1 MMPSIPTV
9 SASAEGSVTAA
20 DSSSITGPLAQTLG
34 PAQNLTPVSQ
44 AISSVAP
51 TDDTAPVTV
60 ADAPAHHSVAATV
73 RHGSGAL
80 RRSPARSR
88 LAGSSTARSASLT
101 ADPGSPSVSMP
112 PPYIGVRAGVRSGKR
127 LADDASSATEDTGV
141 MAIPSIL
148 ARLERL
154 ENVIQPNAMTFSEL
168 GTRIESLNVHVNE
181 AVAQLQH
188 KIDEERQSWVETG
201 SQLAIRVAGA
211 NDQTHDLSERFTD
224 LGVQFKVLEE
234 LIHHARSSAPEPQP
248 QTQFYG
254 LNTPPDPQPPGL
266 SGSIAHPGP
275 CVSAEI
281 PRGLFANIGP
291 VTPPMSVSALTQV
304 QRPPTGAHDGM
315 APSVP
320 FFMQQPTM
328 GGLPFRSSAPPP
340 PPQVAH
346 PPAPDPS
353 QAAQPTSMFGL
364 GKSIQKEISYV
375 ISSKDTEHLTVF
387 MGSIR
392 DFESW
397 AKNMVGHLK
406 DGTIRYESLL
416 ANVRKSTIAMT
427 KEILVGSEIDGFNA
441 WEISLALGRF
451 TKKYLSSS
459 FTDEDSFYTLCGGDE
474 ENGFELWRNLQLQY
488 GGGSKVVEVSG
499 VRNFLQYP
507 RCNNESGLVKHVSA
521 WEKARTK
528 YGHGQTPDTLRILIL
543 GILPKALET
552 KLNHKVSKYPT
563 SQSIIRYVNERYEID
578 RQQVI
583 ADALHTKPGRPVHA
597 LAAEQ
602 PRAEQPM
609 VPSTDASA
617 QPVMPTMLDLA
628 NMIAALPGKGERR
641 TAKGEG
647 KGAQGERKVR
657 AKGDRGGQKIKFNFR
672 GCWECGV
679 EGHSRWEC
687 DAWKRILDSNG
698 RPPAGHQG
706 AKDKAYVAWKKKRD
720 AEREKSGKG
729 SRSINGLAAHE
740 DTEGESDD
748 DWDEDEEPGTV
759 FALAYKDR
767 EPAPVSNRYQALQ
780 TTDRDVES
788 EPVIEAMN
796 NFAHRLI
803 MGKKKTQKEQA
814 RLRRRSALV
823 IENLADL
830 TSPAAQ
836 KIIPALPQNLK
847 ALNKLARKCPAEE
860 EQLAEGEVWVMADTG
875 AAVNAIKV
883 SRDCPQYSDH
893 VRPTASSRRG
903 AGAEC
908 ADGTFIQERGEARVA
923 VEIDGARHVIP
934 FKDMDVSM
942 PIASMRRTIKCGN
955 RLVIEEDG
963 GTITNKTTGHQ
974 IKLHER
980 RGTYFF
986 KCKILP
992 PTERTDEADRT
1003 SGFMRQG

>member
-1 MMPSIPTV
+1 
-9 SASAEGSVTAA
+9 
-20 DSSSITGPLAQTLG
+20 
-34 PAQNLTPVSQ
+34 
-44 AISSVAP
+44 
-51 TDDTAPVTV
+51 
-60 ADAPAHHSVAATV
+60 
-73 RHGSGAL
+73 
-80 RRSPARSR
+80 
-88 LAGSSTARSASLT
+88 
-101 ADPGSPSVSMP
+101 
-112 PPYIGVRAGVRSGKR
+112 
-127 LADDASSATEDTGV
+127 
-141 MAIPSIL
+141 
-148 ARLERL
+148 
-154 ENVIQPNAMTFSEL
+154 
-168 GTRIESLNVHVNE
+168 
-181 AVAQLQH
+181 
-188 KIDEERQSWVETG
+188 
-201 SQLAIRVAGA
+201 
-211 NDQTHDLSERFTD
+211 
-224 LGVQFKVLEE
+224 
-234 LIHHARSSAPEPQP
+234 
-248 QTQFYG
+248 
-254 LNTPPDPQPPGL
+254 
-266 SGSIAHPGP
+266 
-275 CVSAEI
+275 
-281 PRGLFANIGP
+281 
-291 VTPPMSVSALTQV
+291 
-304 QRPPTGAHDGM
+304 
-315 APSVP
+315 
-320 FFMQQPTM
+320 
-328 GGLPFRSSAPPP
+328 
-340 PPQVAH
+340 
-346 PPAPDPS
+346 
-353 QAAQPTSMFGL
+353 MFGL

-609 VPSTDASA
+609 VQSIDASA